1 VCPRPSSLVALGEA
15 PATLC
20 VRGTIRDL
28 ASFRSSALSRPLRG
42 WSGREQDRMEARA
55 DDLGRQAIQISNAL
69 TQNHRESLR
78 SDDAGDP
85 HRGRGAGPGR
95 KVRAFLSQN
104 HIGPDLA
111 AEIFVLESQ
120 PDEVSDVTSD

>member
-1 VCPRPSSLVALGEA
+1 VALGEA
-15 PATLC
+15 PATLG

-69 TQNHRESLR
+69 TQNHREHLGPMMRETHTEVVEQAPAGRCVR
-78 SDDAGDP
+78 SS
-85 HRGRGAGPGR
+85 HR
-95 KVRAFLSQN
+95 
-104 HIGPDLA
+104 
-111 AEIFVLESQ
+111 
-120 PDEVSDVTSD
+120 TT